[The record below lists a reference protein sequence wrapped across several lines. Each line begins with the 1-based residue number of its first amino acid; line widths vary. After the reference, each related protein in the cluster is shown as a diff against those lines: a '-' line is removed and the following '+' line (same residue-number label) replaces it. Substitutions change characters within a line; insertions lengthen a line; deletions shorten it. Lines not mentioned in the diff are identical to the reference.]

1 MREGEPIS
9 IFSTNGDREKM
20 VEKYDSKGRETFR
33 LVGLCM
39 FKAVE
44 VNSIYTG
51 WDEGICWFI
60 WRCAPFG
67 TGSALVRGISRGVA
81 GQDRAVH
88 VA

>member
-51 WDEGICWFI
+51 
-60 WRCAPFG
+60 
-67 TGSALVRGISRGVA
+67 
-81 GQDRAVH
+81 
-88 VA
+88 